1 MQQEERYHRQ
11 EILPGF
17 GKEGQQRLA
26 EAKVLVVGAGG
37 LGCPV
42 LQYLTAAG
50 VGQIGVVDGD
60 VVSLSNL
67 HRQVLYGM
75 EDIGKEKATVAV
87 AKLQLMNPDVQFE
100 KSVIRINPANAIDWV
115 SGYDIV
121 VDCTDNF
128 PTRYLLN
135 DASVLAE
142 KPLVY
147 GAVSTFEGQVAVFNV
162 DGSGQYRDL
171 FPVMPMQHEVK
182 NCAEAGVLG
191 VLPGVIGT
199 MMATETIK
207 WITGI
212 GSLLVNQ
219 LLTYNA
225 LSNQFFTL
233 SYQPGNNNN
242 GPKTFEALQQVRY
255 DFSCGL
261 PTLRDWM
268 KDEQVIIVD
277 VREPDEQPA
286 VEGFKH
292 RKIPLGVLTEKVS
305 ELQGYTVVLFCK
317 TGVRSE
323 RGAVA
328 LRALGV
334 DAYHVMADV
343 QELLSIKND

>member
-1 MQQEERYHRQ
+1 MHQEERYHRQ

-17 GKEGQQRLA
+17 GKEGQLRLA

-50 VGQIGVVDGD
+50 IGQIGVVDGD

-67 HRQVLYGM
+67 HRQVLYGVD
-75 EDIGKEKATVAV
+75 DIGKEKATVAV

-100 KSVIRINPANAIDWV
+100 KGATRINPANAIDWV

-135 DASVLAE
+135 DACVLAE

-147 GAVSTFEGQVAVFNV
+147 GAVSSFEGQVAVFNV

-207 WITGI
+207 WITGM

-219 LLTYNA
+219 LLTYHA

-233 SYQPGNNNN
+233 SYQPGNDHE
-242 GPKTFEALQQVRY
+242 GPKTFEALQEERY

-261 PTLRDWM
+261 PTLQDWM

-277 VREPDEQPA
+277 VREPDEQPQ
-286 VEGFKH
+286 VEGFTH

-305 ELQGYTVVLFCK
+305 ELQGHKVVLFCK

-323 RGAVA
+323 RGAAA

-334 DAYHVMADV
+334 DAYHVMVDV

>member
-1 MQQEERYHRQ
+1 MQNEQRYHRQ

-17 GKEGQQRLA
+17 GPEGQERLA

-67 HRQVLYGM
+67 HRQVLY
-75 EDIGKEKATVAV
+75 DVHDVGKEKATVAV
-87 AKLQLMNPDVQFE
+87 AKLQLMNPDVQLE
-100 KSVIRINPANAIDWV
+100 KSVIRINPSNALDWV

-135 DASVLAE
+135 DACVLAE
-142 KPLVY
+142 KPLVF
-147 GAVSTFEGQVAVFNV
+147 GAVSMFEGQVAVFNV

-199 MMATETIK
+199 MMAVETIK

-219 LLTYNA
+219 LMSYNA
-225 LSNQFFTL
+225 LNNQFLTIN
-233 SYQPGNNNN
+233 YQPGKEHQ
-242 GPKTFEALQQVRY
+242 GPKTFEALQQERC

-261 PTLRDWM
+261 STFREWV
-268 KDEQVIIVD
+268 KDEEVLMVD
-277 VREPDEQPA
+277 VREPDEKPE

-292 RKIPLGVLTEKVS
+292 RKIPLGDLTEKLS
-305 ELQGYTVVLFCK
+305 ELQGHKVVLFCK

-323 RGAVA
+323 KGAA
-328 LRALGV
+328 MLRELGV
-334 DAYHVMADV
+334 DAYHLMIDV
-343 QELLSIKND
+343 DILRLIKQD